1 MVVRLSRKLYA
12 ATFSTPPELT
22 RCSLAD
28 TLAPTHTHLP
38 ARPPMTSYLPFAN
51 GAFTRTKRKMS
62 GPASSIA
69 ASLDKSLNFSDVTL
83 RVALERDIGGSSSS
97 ESVWGFW
104 RAVDPKELLAFVA
117 FMVFTV
123 TVLVLG
129 VLAWVLFFKFV
140 VEPEDHRTRV
150 TWGGVWLLYTGA
162 LLYTRHAVRARLDRT
177 LRSLG
182 EHAEIFV
189 AVSLVMVFAVNV
201 AFYLHVP
208 SSTPL
213 PDLGFMFIPE
223 QAVDSKWRPVSDFL
237 TAGVPV
243 VFLLQSLFMKREN
256 RAAVIST
263 FFRCATVCYFLR
275 GLTIALTSLPGPAPH
290 CRVGSATYFPPQ
302 NWIDIVTRVG
312 PMYGNYNS
320 CGDLIFS
327 GHMAY
332 TNSAVLLYLRVLDR
346 HFPRFSALRWA
357 LGMAYLLVLAALC
370 IAGRKHYT
378 VDVVLGLLISA
389 LVFFH
394 FEHSWTPLCIKYPTG
409 QLAALDALP
418 TPSAHELYLHKRF
431 SVDEP
436 AIDEFEYDDSETKGL
451 LSGGGRASSRST
463 NSSRGDSVA
472 LIC

>member
-1 MVVRLSRKLYA
+1 
-12 ATFSTPPELT
+12 
-22 RCSLAD
+22 
-28 TLAPTHTHLP
+28 
-38 ARPPMTSYLPFAN
+38 MTSYLPFVN
-51 GAFTRTKRKMS
+51 GVFTRTKRKMS

-69 ASLDKSLNFSDVTL
+69 ASLDKSLNFGDGLPVSMRVTL
-83 RVALERDIGGSSSS
+83 NATGGSSDSASGSS
-97 ESVWGFW
+97 DSFW
-104 RAVDPKELLAFVA
+104 SFCRTLDAKELVGFIA

-123 TVLVLG
+123 VMLVLS

-140 VEPEDHRTRV
+140 VEPTDHRTRL
-150 TWGGVWLLYTGA
+150 TWGGVWLLYTA
-162 LLYTRHAVRARLDRT
+162 VVLYTRHFVRARLDRT
-177 LRSLG
+177 LRSVG

-213 PDLGFMFIPE
+213 PDLGFLFIPE
-223 QAVDSKWRPVSDFL
+223 QAVDSMWRPLSDFL

-243 VFLLQSLFMKREN
+243 LFMLQSLAMTREN

-263 FFRCATVCYFLR
+263 FFRCATVCYLLR

-290 CRVGSATYFPPQ
+290 CRVGSTTYFPPQ
-302 NWIDIVTRVG
+302 NWIDVVTRIG

-346 HFPRFSALRWA
+346 YHPRFSNLRWT
-357 LGMAYLLVLAALC
+357 LGGVYLLVLAVLC

-378 VDVVLGLLISA
+378 VDVVLGLLVSA

-394 FEHSWTPLCIKYPTG
+394 FEHSWTPLCFQYPSG
-409 QLAALDALP
+409 QLP
-418 TPSAHELYLHKRF
+418 ITTTTTSTTSTSTTTTPRRLSPAHELYLHKRF

-436 AIDEFEYDDSETKGL
+436 AIDEYEFEYDDSPRASDETKGL
-451 LSGGGRASSRST
+451 LGGRGGGRSP
-463 NSSRGDSVA
+463 A

>member
-1 MVVRLSRKLYA
+1 MQAVEFGEGLPV
-12 ATFSTPPELT
+12 
-22 RCSLAD
+22 SL
-28 TLAPTHTHLP
+28 
-38 ARPPMTSYLPFAN
+38 R
-51 GAFTRTKRKMS
+51 
-62 GPASSIA
+62 
-69 ASLDKSLNFSDVTL
+69 VTL
-83 RVALERDIGGSSSS
+83 NGTGGGGDSD
-97 ESVWGFW
+97 GFW
-104 RAVDPKELLAFVA
+104 SFCRAVDPKEVAGFVA

-123 TVLVLG
+123 VMLVLS

-140 VEPEDHRTRV
+140 VEPTDLRTRL
-150 TWGGVWLLYTGA
+150 TWGGVWLLYTAA
-162 LLYTRHAVRARLDRT
+162 LLYTRHFVRARLDRT

-213 PDLGFMFIPE
+213 PDLGFLFIPE
-223 QAVDSKWRPVSDFL
+223 QAVDSKWRPLSDVL

-243 VFLLQSLFMKREN
+243 VFLLQSLAMTREN
-256 RAAVIST
+256 RVTVIST

-346 HFPRFSALRWA
+346 HAPRFSALRWA
-357 LGMAYLLVLAALC
+357 LGAAYLLLLAALC

-409 QLAALDALP
+409 QLAALDAAAAATATGATGA
-418 TPSAHELYLHKRF
+418 TPATAPRRLSPAHELYLHKRF

-436 AIDEFEYDDSETKGL
+436 AIDEYEFEYDDSPTASETKGL
-451 LSGGGRASSRST
+451 LGGRASARSPAA
-463 NSSRGDSVA
+463 RADAVA